1 MLYAAQKSTWG
12 VIMKKIIF
20 ALSIVSLAGCAT
32 VDSQADRVGIIKG
45 NSAFSSQ
52 CQFIGNVVSHRNP
65 LAFLDTDEYQ
75 QQVKNDLQMEAL
87 KLGADSVVVQTIDQR
102 GGTGSALKCAKTG

>member
-32 VDSQADRVGIIKG
+32 VDSQADRVGSIKG